1 VDICIRGLPNQK
13 AVSIRRRLDANF
25 SLTCSW
31 SVLGHFGRPLYVR
44 PRIDTFPYD
53 YNILTPDVF
62 CSHFLPS
69 RKRTLLVAKASLVP
83 ASFSL
88 SLVCLS
94 VTFPNNLDDSAR
106 VAVRIHLP
114 LFYSAQRIN
123 NPVRKGRCKT
133 PQLRDP
139 TRLSNTSTYGAHLKG
154 FASATLRGFGFPG
167 LWAPDKSHERTVS

>member
-1 VDICIRGLPNQK
+1 
-13 AVSIRRRLDANF
+13 
-25 SLTCSW
+25 
-31 SVLGHFGRPLYVR
+31 VR

-53 YNILTPDVF
+53 YNLLTPDLL

-69 RKRTLLVAKASLVP
+69 RKRTLLVAKGFFGTGELFTKSRLP
-83 ASFSL
+83 FSH
-88 SLVCLS
+88 
-94 VTFPNNLDDSAR
+94 FPNNLDDSAR

-123 NPVRKGRCKT
+123 NPVRTGRCKT

-139 TRLSNTSTYGAHLKG
+139 TRLSNTSTYGSHLKG